1 MRLTCFLAL
10 TCAVLER
17 SHAIAESEV
26 ALTSDIAPV
35 SRILQPNAQSA
46 EYSSERKSLRSRDSP
61 EEEATALLATDEQRE
76 LTSASLLAPLLD
88 NVENVVKKISSTPS
102 QVMPVQL
109 KPVQPKFDQLKP
121 VQLKLN
127 QLKPPQPVPGQF
139 ELHVPPH
146 QIRKRT
152 STMQRTKRVVD
163 LVAYGQ
169 GKARPRVLLESSVSS
184 RDLRSKGARLV
195 DVDGSK
201 RIRAR
206 LSLHVTLRAAW
217 ALGKCGPAIRQK
229 DECLD
234 SLKAGMPIVEQDD
247 VRLDK
252 NMQPADTAADE
263 AHGLNVVASLALLML
278 LERLKRTH
286 IGKHSPVQSIGD
298 KFATEEQQFELVGNA
313 HSYAV
318 IDLPLAK

>member
-1 MRLTCFLAL
+1 MRRRWVWTCI
-10 TCAVLER
+10 EQ
-17 SHAIAESEV
+17 HHV
-26 ALTSDIAPV
+26 AA
-35 SRILQPNAQSA
+35 AF
-46 EYSSERKSLRSRDSP
+46 
-61 EEEATALLATDEQRE
+61 
-76 LTSASLLAPLLD
+76 
-88 NVENVVKKISSTPS
+88 
-102 QVMPVQL
+102 
-109 KPVQPKFDQLKP
+109 FDANK
-121 VQLKLN
+121 
-127 QLKPPQPVPGQF
+127 
-139 ELHVPPH
+139 
-146 QIRKRT
+146 
-152 STMQRTKRVVD
+152 
-163 LVAYGQ
+163 LVAMGD
-169 GKARPRVLLESSVSS
+169 GDDGDDAGARARTRASAGDGAAIDGHDVLLFAV
-184 RDLRSKGARLV
+184 ACYWN
-195 DVDGSK
+195 
-201 RIRAR
+201 RAF
-206 LSLHVTLRAAW
+206 HRAIYAVREPAW

-252 NMQPADTAADE
+252 NMQPAGTAADE